1 MRTHQQTES
10 PTGENI
16 VNDVLF
22 CYLRSLFAFRH
33 LSRAYRRKTIIF
45 IKIEVVSLILNLPLN
60 SSRAELLS
68 GETNIDFSEI
78 SHKTMDNSQLLSL
91 CYCLFLQITFINT
104 KSQLFTLKNNKIVMF
119 NANIE
124 SIDEIFQIISS
135 KDGMKNGN
143 LWVKEKDN
151 YEFAFDTE

>member
-1 MRTHQQTES
+1 ME
-10 PTGENI
+10 
-16 VNDVLF
+16 
-22 CYLRSLFAFRH
+22 
-33 LSRAYRRKTIIF
+33 
-45 IKIEVVSLILNLPLN
+45 
-60 SSRAELLS
+60 
-68 GETNIDFSEI
+68 
-78 SHKTMDNSQLLSL
+78 NSQLLSL

-119 NANIE
+119 NANID

-135 KDGMKNGN
+135 KDGTKNGN